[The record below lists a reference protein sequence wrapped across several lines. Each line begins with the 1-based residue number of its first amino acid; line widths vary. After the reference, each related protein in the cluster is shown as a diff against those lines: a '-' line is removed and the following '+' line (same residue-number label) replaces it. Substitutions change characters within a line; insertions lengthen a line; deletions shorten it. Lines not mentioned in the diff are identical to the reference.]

1 MDLIGKTPIN
11 PVLFYTGKIAGYLTW
26 VILLLSVLVIP
37 VIETYSNQLFKY
49 TAYVLSLA
57 GLLLTTVSL
66 VNLGGSTRLGLPQED
81 TIFKTNGLYLFS
93 RNPMY
98 LGFDLLTLAS
108 MIYSLN
114 PGILSLG
121 LYSLIIYHFI
131 ILGEERF
138 LEQRFGKDYREYRRK
153 TRRYI

>member
-1 MDLIGKTPIN
+1 MNLIGKTPIN
-11 PVLFYTGKIAGYLTW
+11 PVLFYTGKISGYCAW
-26 VILLLSVLVIP
+26 IILLLSLFRISF
-37 VIETYSNQLFKY
+37 IETFSSPLFKY
-49 TAYVLSLA
+49 IACALALA

-66 VNLGGSTRLGLPQED
+66 VNLGRSTRLGLPQED
-81 TIFKTNGLYLFS
+81 TVFTTNGLYRLS

-114 PGILSLG
+114 PGIISLG
-121 LYSLIIYHFI
+121 LYSLIIYHLI
-131 ILGEERF
+131 VLGEEKF
-138 LEQRFGKDYREYRRK
+138 LEQRFGTDYQEYRRK

>member
-81 TIFKTNGLYLFS
+81 TIFKTNGLYRFS

>member
-81 TIFKTNGLYLFS
+81 TIFKTNGLYRFS

-153 TRRYI
+153 IRRYI